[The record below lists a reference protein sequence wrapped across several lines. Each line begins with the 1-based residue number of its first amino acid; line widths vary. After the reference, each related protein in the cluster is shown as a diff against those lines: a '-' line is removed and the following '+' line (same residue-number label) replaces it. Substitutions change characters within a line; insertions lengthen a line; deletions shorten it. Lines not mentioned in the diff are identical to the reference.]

1 MTFHLVQTEC
11 PEYPP
16 FAGEF
21 LVEIILGGGNQH
33 YIDCPPFKR
42 AAYQAT
48 HDPVDE
54 ILRAY
59 LKEQGATLV
68 AYWPVI
74 YKQLIT
80 ELPTTMQP
88 VCYIDCT
95 FGAGLAKKLTSTDK
109 YYRCQLPAAC
119 PTLLLT
125 YKIEISVQLKP
136 GANID
141 TWSTH
146 LANEISPERLVDM
159 IMTHWAEYALIV
171 KVDP

>member
-109 YYRCQLPAAC
+109 YYRCQLPAARC
-119 PTLLLT
+119 Q
-125 YKIEISVQLKP
+125 VQQYVVSIFVDEQKTTPDQLMMA
-136 GANID
+136 G
-141 TWSTH
+141 
-146 LANEISPERLVDM
+146 ISPTQVRDLIEY
-159 IMTHWAEYALIV
+159 HWREVPIQVEV
-171 KVDP
+171 KDT